1 MIESLPKTTNL
12 KPKIVVIGVGG
23 GGGNAVNN
31 MIEQN
36 LSGVSFLAANTDAQ
50 ALTKCRAPT
59 KIQLGLEITEGLG
72 AGSLPAVGRAAAEE
86 TIHEIIEQLTG
97 YHMCFLAAGMG
108 GGTGTG
114 AAPVIANALREAGI
128 LTVAVVT
135 EPFIF
140 EGSHRS
146 RQAKEGI
153 ERLLDV
159 TDTVIVVPNQS
170 VIRVSNPDTTLAAAF
185 AAADAV
191 LFAGVSS
198 IVDLILKEGLVNLDF
213 ADVKSVMQNMG
224 LAVMGTGDA
233 SGTGR
238 AAAAAQAAIENPLFG
253 DALVGDASGA
263 LVLISAG
270 QGLTLFEVD
279 EAAGRIREA
288 VNENADIIFGA
299 TIDEALADT
308 MRVSVVATGLRRL
321 QVPIHIERVA

>member
-1 MIESLPKTTNL
+1 MTERVSKGASY
-12 KPKIVVIGVGG
+12 KPKIAVIGVGG
-23 GGGNAVNN
+23 AGGNAVDN
-31 MIEQN
+31 MIAQN

-50 ALTKCRAPT
+50 ALSKCKAT
-59 KIQLGLEITEGLG
+59 EKIQLGLEITGGLG
-72 AGSLPAVGRAAAEE
+72 AGSLPTVGQAAAEE
-86 TIHEIIEQLTG
+86 TLQEIVGQLAG

-114 AAPVIANALREAGI
+114 AAPVIAQALRDAGI

-135 EPFIF
+135 EPFAF
-140 EGSHRS
+140 EGTHRS
-146 RQAKEGI
+146 RQAKAGVD
-153 ERLLDV
+153 RLLAA

-191 LFAGVSS
+191 LFSGVSS

-213 ADVKSVMQNMG
+213 ADVKAVMQNMG

-233 SGTGR
+233 SGDGR
-238 AAAAAQAAIENPLFG
+238 AAAAAQAAIDNPLFG
-253 DALVGDASGA
+253 EALVSDARGA

-270 QGLTLFEVD
+270 QSLTLFEVD

-288 VNENADIIFGA
+288 VSENAEIVFGA
-299 TIDEALADT
+299 TIDETLADT
-308 MRVSVVATGLRRL
+308 MRVSIIATGLRRA
-321 QVPIHIERVA
+321 QVPTHIERVA